1 MSEFEFL
8 IVFISVVIGL
18 GVTHILHGVGR
29 IIHNRGRI
37 EVDTL
42 HAVWT
47 ANVLLILVLN
57 WWVSFSWRDFTE
69 WSFDI
74 YLILIAWSISLYML
88 AVVLYPPDIRGD
100 ESYAEL
106 FQRNRQWLFVMFIL
120 MIGLDIAQTAL
131 RDDLLNPPIY
141 LPFVLQYALL
151 SAIGMRV
158 DGRRYQSIFAWWV
171 LISLVVWSLLVR
183 RLLEA

>member
-37 EVDTL
+37 EVDTV
-42 HAVWT
+42 HALWT

-57 WWVSFSWRDFTE
+57 WWVSFSWGDFTA

-74 YLILIAWSISLYML
+74 YLVLIVWAISLYMM
-88 AVVLYPPDIRGD
+88 AVILYPPDIRGD
-100 ESYAEL
+100 ESYTEL
-106 FQRNRQWLFVMFIL
+106 FERNRQWLFGMFIL

-131 RDDLLNPPIY
+131 RGDLFSPPIY
-141 LPFVLQYALL
+141 LPFVLHYALL
-151 SAIGMRV
+151 AAIGIV
-158 DGRRYQSIFAWWV
+158 VSNRRYQMFFA
-171 LISLVVWSLLVR
+171 
-183 RLLEA
+183 